1 MGASIENESR
11 VVAGLRDLQ
20 EAIHDL
26 AVMKGWWAHEMQ
38 LVPQSEETAY
48 VRLTWEDRFTECCM
62 NITGEVSE
70 LFEAYRA
77 NKLHEPC
84 DKKETGLT
92 CAEEE
97 LADIIIRTLDLAS
110 AMNVNIGEVILK
122 KHEYN
127 KSRSYRHGNKRA

>member
-1 MGASIENESR
+1 MGIALENESR
-11 VVAGLRDLQ
+11 VVAALRDLS

-26 AVMKGWWAHEMQ
+26 AVAKGWWTKE
-38 LVPQSEETAY
+38 LKLTPQSGETAH
-48 VRLTWEDRFTECCM
+48 VGLSWEDRFSECCM

-70 LFEAYRA
+70 LYEAYRA
-77 NKLHEPC
+77 NKLDAPC
-84 DKKETGLT
+84 DKKDTGLT

-110 AMNVNIGEVILK
+110 AMNVDIGEAILK